1 MLIVDRG
8 SKEPEVK
15 EELEVICS
23 TISRNHPGLYSYTT
37 YCFLEV
43 VPPYIEDGISN
54 CIANGADFITI
65 IPYFL
70 YPGMKLKD
78 SVMKAASIS
87 RSKDIR

>member
-1 MLIVDRG
+1 MDRG
-8 SKEPEVK
+8 SREPEVK
-15 EELEVICS
+15 EELETICS
-23 TISRNHPGLYSYTT
+23 SISRTYPGKYSYAT

-43 VPPYIEDGISN
+43 VPPCIEDGISN

-78 SVMKAASIS
+78 SVKKTAWI
-87 RSKDIR
+87 